1 MPFLS
6 DYLKA
11 KRSALST
18 TTSVPPSAV
27 PVAAPVRVLDPASD
41 EAIVISAFE
50 DAAIGM
56 AIIACDSGRRLRVNQ
71 ALCRM
76 LGYTRAEMLSR
87 AKHAN
92 THPDDVAQD
101 VRQRE
106 RCVAGLQQS
115 FTREKRYLHADGY
128 VLWGHLTCTLVRDA
142 GGQPLHFVS
151 QVQDITERK
160 LAEEALRK
168 SEERFRSLTM
178 LSSDWYWEQDEQF
191 RFVAFCGTQQAGP
204 WLPDQQAGIGRTR
217 WELDGVVPLRGTWDD
232 HRAALRA
239 RQPFYNF
246 QYMRERQ
253 GEPVCFLTTSGEPM
267 YDPSGRFTGYRGT
280 ARDVTQDKV
289 AERHLREAQTM
300 LQMAARAG
308 RLGAWAWDVGDPAV
322 TLSEEACAIQE
333 VKPGHKPLL
342 REALAWFPSPYGRM
356 MRRVLLTCGHE
367 GTPFDVQAQIVTAGH
382 QPRWVRV
389 IGQAQR
395 DAQGRVHRILGAC
408 QDVSESRRAAQETR
422 VLAEQLS
429 TTLESLTDAFY
440 TMDRDWRF
448 TYVNAEAERVMGM
461 KRSQLL
467 GRRLLEVFPALK
479 DTVFPHLQRAM
490 NDNVTVQLD
499 EYYSTFKVWVQVKIF
514 PSKQGLAVDL
524 KDVTERVIAQRE
536 IMRLNAELEERV
548 RRRTAQLE
556 AANKD
561 LEAFSYSIAHDLRAP
576 LSSIDGFSRML
587 EQTAAGELP
596 ERCQHYIG
604 RIRAGV
610 SQMADLTDGLL
621 SLAHLSRAS
630 LRDEPVDLAAMAR
643 GAVASCRERAPQR
656 SVDAQ
661 IAPALPA
668 RGDPRLLDQV
678 MANLI
683 GNAWKFTSHKAQAR
697 IEVGVASGPDEPPV
711 YFVRDDGAGFDM
723 AHASKMFEAF
733 QRMHTFAE
741 FEGTGIG
748 LATVHKIVSRHGG
761 RIWAQAAPNR
771 GACFYF
777 TLGEAPADAAR

>member
-1 MPFLS
+1 
-6 DYLKA
+6 
-11 KRSALST
+11 
-18 TTSVPPSAV
+18 
-27 PVAAPVRVLDPASD
+27 
-41 EAIVISAFE
+41 
-50 DAAIGM
+50 
-56 AIIACDSGRRLRVNQ
+56 
-71 ALCRM
+71 
-76 LGYTRAEMLSR
+76 
-87 AKHAN
+87 
-92 THPDDVAQD
+92 
-101 VRQRE
+101 
-106 RCVAGLQQS
+106 
-115 FTREKRYLHADGY
+115 
-128 VLWGHLTCTLVRDA
+128 
-142 GGQPLHFVS
+142 
-151 QVQDITERK
+151 
-160 LAEEALRK
+160 
-168 SEERFRSLTM
+168 
-178 LSSDWYWEQDEQF
+178 
-191 RFVAFCGTQQAGP
+191 
-204 WLPDQQAGIGRTR
+204 
-217 WELDGVVPLRGTWDD
+217 
-232 HRAALRA
+232 
-239 RQPFYNF
+239 
-246 QYMRERQ
+246 
-253 GEPVCFLTTSGEPM
+253 
-267 YDPSGRFTGYRGT
+267 
-280 ARDVTQDKV
+280 
-289 AERHLREAQTM
+289 
-300 LQMAARAG
+300 
-308 RLGAWAWDVGDPAV
+308 
-322 TLSEEACAIQE
+322 
-333 VKPGHKPLL
+333 
-342 REALAWFPSPYGRM
+342 
-356 MRRVLLTCGHE
+356 
-367 GTPFDVQAQIVTAGH
+367 
-382 QPRWVRV
+382 VRV